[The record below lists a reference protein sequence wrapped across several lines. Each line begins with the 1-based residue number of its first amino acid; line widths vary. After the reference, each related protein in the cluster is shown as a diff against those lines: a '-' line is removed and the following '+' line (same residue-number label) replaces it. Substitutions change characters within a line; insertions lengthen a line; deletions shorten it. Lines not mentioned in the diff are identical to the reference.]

1 MSRRLAGDFRKLNGF
16 LRDYTL
22 QPYIACQQQIDE
34 CKAMH
39 KKLYGLMIFVAEFNN
54 QNTYTTISKF
64 LEEMASDILLSLFN
78 WVQGMYKPAKLE
90 LRCAIENFLKSVL
103 SIDNPL
109 VIEEKSV
116 YVIFDLAKADKH
128 FQSEFG
134 KIRIDQL
141 RNDYSVLCRTV
152 HSDPLEIH
160 STSALNLLPQYNET
174 FSKQLVTLFIR
185 IVENSIG
192 VLYINYPAVVD
203 SMHPENKKD
212 LLDCLSKMTKKEINE
227 SLYN

>member
-1 MSRRLAGDFRKLNGF
+1 MSRRLAEDFRKLNVF

-22 QPYIACQQQIDE
+22 QSYSTCQEQIDE
-34 CKAMH
+34 CKGMH
-39 KKLYGLMIFVAEFNN
+39 KKLYGLMVFVAEFNT

-103 SIDNPL
+103 SIDNPHI
-109 VIEEKSV
+109 IEEKSV
-116 YVIFDLAKADKH
+116 YEIFDLAKADKH
-128 FQSEFG
+128 FQSQFG

-141 RNDYSVLCRTV
+141 RNDYSILCHTA

-174 FSKQLVTLFIR
+174 FSKELVTLFTR

-212 LLDCLSKMTKKEINE
+212 LLDCLSRATKKEINK